1 MLAPGGLK
9 ERRMISGGSDNDY
22 STRNKKTSIS
32 KVLVSITNHE
42 NPVYIAIVR
51 YETESQG

>member
-51 YETESQG
+51 YETESRG